1 MKKLVLFVLL
11 GLSVILGCTQ
21 PSQNLYTV
29 DNIDFDFEK
38 WYASAD
44 TIKANCNFPII
55 AWEDDIFNPENQEY
69 LLEVCF
75 NKDIYPD
82 NINPLDLQWLFIH
95 RYYDS
100 CYNVSKDWYIWYTD
114 YKGVH

>member
-1 MKKLVLFVLL
+1 MKKIVLFVLL

-29 DNIDFDFEK
+29 DNINFDFEK

-55 AWEDDIFNPENQEY
+55 TWEDDVFNPENQEF

-75 NKDIYPD
+75 DNNIYPD
-82 NINPLDLQWLFIH
+82 NVDPVELQYLFVE
-95 RYYDS
+95 RYS
-100 CYNVSKDWYIWYTD
+100 GTCHAVTEGWYIWYTD